1 MKFIS
6 SQLSIF
12 LQTRGAKRNMF
23 FLLRF
28 LMLLIFLIAAYSII
42 FHYIMQFEGRTY
54 SWTTGVYWTL
64 TVMSTLGF
72 GDITFTSDTGRF
84 FSIIVLMSGVILLLV
99 MLPFTFI
106 QYFYAPWLEAQ
117 KKRSTPRKLP
127 PNTHD
132 HVIFVGI
139 SPLTLNTVDELE
151 RYGTQCV
158 LLCNDSQ
165 ATLDLI
171 DQGYETIMG
180 DHDDGEVYKNL
191 CLNKAAMLVALD
203 SDIRNTNITFTA
215 RDVDTLI
222 PITSSAQSD
231 DAIDILGLAG
241 ATHVV
246 QFHKLLG
253 SALARRVLDA
263 KSPTSIIS
271 EYGKLVIAEAPAM
284 RTSLVGKNLMECGL
298 RAQTGVNVVGLWE
311 RGKFIQA
318 QPQTVFTDTSVLVM
332 AGTHEQ
338 MKDVDR
344 FLRKAEPQEE
354 SPIVILGCGR
364 VGISAAQHLQSSGRS
379 YRFVEKKARL
389 GEKIPR
395 EHIIVGD
402 ASDIDTLEEA
412 GIRTCPSVII
422 TTHDDDTNIY
432 LTLYCRRL
440 RPEVQIISR
449 ANLDRNIGILHAA
462 GADLVLSLA
471 SMMTSSIINLLAPGK
486 VFMLN
491 EGLKIFR
498 CKVGKKLQG
507 QSLIDSG
514 IRGLTGC
521 NVVALQDK
529 DGNMHVNPH
538 PDHIFC
544 KKEEMYLIGDSSAE
558 EAFNIAYG
566 CQERLTDAQDLEQ
579 D

>member
-6 SQLSIF
+6 SQFTIF
-12 LQTRGAKRNMF
+12 MQTRGAKRNMF

-42 FHYIMQFEGRTY
+42 FHYIMQFEGRSY

-72 GDITFTSDTGRF
+72 GDITFTSDMGRF
-84 FSIIVLMSGVILLLV
+84 FSIVVLMSGVILLLV

-117 KKRSTPRKLP
+117 KKRSTPRKVSSQ
-127 PNTHD
+127 THN

-180 DHDDGEVYKNL
+180 DHDDGNVYKNL
-191 CLNKAAMLVALD
+191 NLNKAAMLVALD
-203 SDIRNTNITFTA
+203 SDMRNTNITFTA
-215 RDVDTLI
+215 RDVAPDVA
-222 PITSSAQSD
+222 ITTSVLSD
-231 DAIDILGLAG
+231 DAIDILNLAG

-253 SALARRVLDA
+253 TALARRILDA

-271 EYGKLVIAEAPAM
+271 EYGQLVIAEAPAM
-284 RTSLVGKNLMECGL
+284 RTSLVGKSLIECEL
-298 RAQTGVNVVGLWE
+298 RAKTGVNVVGLWE

-318 QPQTVFTDTSVLVM
+318 QPHTIFTDASVLVM

-338 MKDVDR
+338 IKDVDT
-344 FLRKAEPQEE
+344 FLRKPIPYEDG
-354 SPIVILGCGR
+354 PIVILGCGR
-364 VGISAAQHLQSSGRS
+364 VGIAAAQYLESVGRS
-379 YRFVEKKARL
+379 YRFVEKKSRV
-389 GEKIPR
+389 GDSISKK
-395 EHIIVGD
+395 HIIIGD
-402 ASDIDTLEEA
+402 AADIDTLEEA
-412 GIRTCPSVII
+412 GIRTSPSVLI

-440 RPEVQIISR
+440 RPEIQIISR

-498 CKVGKKLQG
+498 SKVGSKLQG

-514 IRGLTGC
+514 IRGLTAC

-529 DGNMHVNPH
+529 DGNMHVNPD
-538 PDHIFC
+538 PDHIFS
-544 KKEEMYLIGDSSAE
+544 KNEEMYLIGDSQAE
-558 EAFNIAYG
+558 QAFNDTFG
-566 CQERLTDAQDLEQ
+566 CHESLTEEHHLGE
-579 D
+579 

>member
-6 SQLSIF
+6 SQLSVF
-12 LQTRGAKRNMF
+12 MQTRGAKRNMF

-28 LMLLIFLIAAYSII
+28 LMLLVFLIGAYSVI

-72 GDITFTSDTGRF
+72 GDITFTSDMGRF
-84 FSIIVLMSGVILLLV
+84 FSIVVLMSGVILLLV

-117 KKRSTPRKLP
+117 KKQSTPRKVP
-127 PNTHD
+127 ASTQN

-139 SPLTLNTVDELE
+139 SPLTLNTIDELE

-165 ATLDLI
+165 GTLDLI

-180 DHDDGEVYKNL
+180 DHDDGAVYKNL
-191 CLNKAAMLVALD
+191 RLEKAAMLVALD
-203 SDIRNTNITFTA
+203 SDMRNTNITFTA
-215 RDVDTLI
+215 RDVNEQV
-222 PITSSAQSD
+222 PITTSVQSD
-231 DAIDILGLAG
+231 EAIDILGLAG

-253 SALARRVLDA
+253 TALARRVLDA
-263 KSPTSIIS
+263 KSPTSVIN
-271 EYGKLVIAEAPAM
+271 EYRQLVIAEAPAM
-284 RTSLVGKNLMECGL
+284 RTELVGKNLIECGL
-298 RAQTGVNVVGLWE
+298 RAKTGVNVVGLWE

-318 QPQTVFTDTSVLVM
+318 LPQTIFTDSSVVVM
-332 AGTHEQ
+332 AGTQEQ
-338 MKDVDR
+338 MKEVDK
-344 FLRKAEPQEE
+344 FLGKPMQVEDNPV
-354 SPIVILGCGR
+354 VILGCGR
-364 VGISAAQHLQSSGRS
+364 VGIAAAQQLESMGRS
-379 YRFVEKKARL
+379 YRFVEKKLRAGAL
-389 GEKIPR
+389 VDKK
-395 EHIIVGD
+395 HIILGD
-402 ASDIDTLEEA
+402 AADIDTLEEA
-412 GIRTCPSVII
+412 GIRTSPSVLI

-440 RPEVQIISR
+440 RPDIQIISR

-471 SMMTSSIINLLAPGK
+471 SMMTSNIINLLAPGK

-498 CKVGKKLQG
+498 SKIGAKLQG
-507 QSLIDSG
+507 QSLIESG
-514 IRGLTGC
+514 IRNLTGC

-529 DGNMHVNPH
+529 DGIMQVNPA
-538 PDHIFC
+538 PNHIFC
-544 KKEEMYLIGDSSAE
+544 KNEEIFLIGDSTAE
-558 EAFNIAYG
+558 EAFNDTYG
-566 CQERLTDAQDLEQ
+566 SHEGLTEEQ
-579 D
+579 PQHC